1 MCGFMG
7 LCVCMFVGLWILI
20 SRKMWAESL
29 PLMAASLRREENKS
43 DFLDSLLSFG
53 FDNHLLCAK
62 PRSGRWRG
70 VAVNRGE
77 QMKAQ
82 SICAPRRGLGHP
94 PARCPG
100 VGTWS

>member
-7 LCVCMFVGLWILI
+7 LCVRTFVDLWILI

-53 FDNHLLCAK
+53 FDKHLLCAK
-62 PRSGRWRG
+62 PGYGHWRD
-70 VAVNRGE
+70 VAVNRGK
-77 QMKAQ
+77 QTKAQ
-82 SICAPRRGLGHP
+82 SIYAPRRGLGHP